1 VALAVRLDPASAFVA
16 LSSPMP
22 LIRETIVVTADA
34 AGIAHIAPL
43 GLIAEGEHWII
54 APFRPSTTLDNLRA
68 RPVAIANLTDDARIF
83 AGCLTGRR
91 DWPLTATAPGF
102 PPRLSQALAHWEL
115 EVVEIREDAQRP
127 RFVCR
132 IARSEAHAA
141 YEGFNRAFA
150 AVVEA
155 AVLVSR
161 LDLLPRAEIEAEFA
175 RLKIVVGK
183 TAGAREAEAFSWL
196 EAKVVAHG
204 AA

>member
-1 VALAVRLDPASAFVA
+1 
-16 LSSPMP
+16 MP
-22 LIRETIVVTADA
+22 LIRETIVVTADT
-34 AGIAHIAPL
+34 AGIPHIAPL

-68 RPVAIANLTDDARIF
+68 RPAAVANLTDDARVF

-91 DWPLTATAPGF
+91 DWPLVATAPGF
-102 PPRLSQALAHWEL
+102 PPRLLKALAHWEL
-115 EVVEIREDAQRP
+115 EVVETREDAQRP
-127 RFVCR
+127 RFICR
-132 IARSEAHAA
+132 VARSEAHAA

-161 LDLLPRAEIEAEFA
+161 LDFLPRLEIEAEFA
-175 RLKIVVGK
+175 RLRIIVGK

-196 EAKVVAHG
+196 EAKVTAHG
-204 AA
+204 VA

>member
-1 VALAVRLDPASAFVA
+1 
-16 LSSPMP
+16 MP

-34 AGIAHIAPL
+34 AGVPHIAPL

-68 RPVAIANLTDDARIF
+68 RPLAVANLTDDARVF

-91 DWPLTATAPGF
+91 DWPLIGAAPGF
-102 PPRLSQALAHWEL
+102 PPRLVQALVHWEL
-115 EVVEIREDAQRP
+115 QVVETREDAQRP
-127 RFVCR
+127 RFICR
-132 IARSEAHAA
+132 VARTQTHAA

-161 LDLLPRAEIEAEFA
+161 LEFLPRAEIDSELA
-175 RLKIVVGK
+175 RLKIIVGK

-196 EAKVVAHG
+196 EAKVAG
-204 AA
+204 YEAA